1 MPCSLGRLFWH
12 FLLCSLGLCPW
23 PFLLLSPRPH
33 LGFPLGALLAFA
45 LPFALAVCFAFTLA
59 FGGSSACL
67 FSLAVW
73 DWLGGSVNVN
83 LDLNPYLNVSPNDN
97 YVNPQCICK
106 PNY

>member
-23 PFLLLSPRPH
+23 FFLLLSPRPH

-45 LPFALAVCFAFTLA
+45 LPFTLAVCFAFTLA

-83 LDLNPYLNVSPNDN
+83 LDLNP
-97 YVNPQCICK
+97 
-106 PNY
+106 